1 VSATKAWC
9 FLLFVVILPP
19 CPAWGVET
27 IWSVELSKPA
37 APQQGLWERQGK
49 VFAGSFLHADEAQRL
64 AETLSGTPVQ
74 ISPPTPD
81 AWRPW
86 RDRLTLASLGWEQP
100 VVLQGTLPF
109 ATIRFPWL
117 EGSRLQGSR
126 LVFHFT
132 FPSGLH
138 PQSRIEI
145 WAQGVPLASMPIKG
159 ESMTLE
165 APLDALETLTL
176 GEEILVEARG
186 EMLRTG
192 DRCAD
197 ATTNSIW
204 VRIEPSSFLE
214 LSRIAPPST
223 IHGALREAAIK
234 GGRLIQRH
242 SAPEHLEAAC
252 RVATALGQMAWRD
265 DALELSDFPGLTP
278 SVVVGD
284 ALQDLLWTGTT
295 LYATPQG
302 AALLASSWANALVSP
317 SARVPEAPSSP
328 DTTAPTI
335 SFAAL
340 GKNAISVQGIGDLI
354 APIPFTIAQLG
365 AWPKTLVAGISFA
378 HSAVPA
384 DDIALVVVRLNG
396 RVLESQ
402 QLQGAGS
409 RRLLRVEIPGRLLQP
424 SNTLEVVFRYTSPQ
438 GNCETSRALFQATLW
453 EDSFLEIHGTEN
465 RLPVSLATFSA
476 RSRGQGALV
485 TSKSHAQQTP
495 NLLQLCFALARH
507 RSEPLLL
514 HLTPPGPNLPDGD
527 FLITD
532 DLSLPGLQP
541 LILPLQPLEIRNPLT
556 GAALARFTPGH
567 PLAVLQTFRDPA
579 GRPVLA
585 VSGPPLM
592 PPRLAA
598 LLPTAGGANVL
609 LSQGK
614 AWHLV
619 EVGEKF
625 QVVQPATRD
634 LVWYLQQYR
643 MAIFLGLGVLVLI
656 PLIFLYRRAGQR
668 I

>member
-1 VSATKAWC
+1 M
-9 FLLFVVILPP
+9 
-19 CPAWGVET
+19 
-27 IWSVELSKPA
+27 
-37 APQQGLWERQGK
+37 
-49 VFAGSFLHADEAQRL
+49 
-64 AETLSGTPVQ
+64 
-74 ISPPTPD
+74 
-81 AWRPW
+81 
-86 RDRLTLASLGWEQP
+86 
-100 VVLQGTLPF
+100 
-109 ATIRFPWL
+109 
-117 EGSRLQGSR
+117 QGSR
-126 LVFHFT
+126 LVLHLT

-145 WAQGVPLASMPIKG
+145 WAQGIPLASAPMRG
-159 ESMTLE
+159 ESMTVE
-165 APLDALETLTL
+165 APLDALLSVPL
-176 GEEILVEARG
+176 GEEIVVEVRG

-192 DRCAD
+192 ERCVD
-197 ATTNSIW
+197 AASATLW
-204 VRIEPSSFLE
+204 ARIEPSSFLE
-214 LSRIAPPST
+214 LFRTAPPST
-223 IHGALREAAIK
+223 LRGGLREAAIK

-284 ALQDLLWTGTT
+284 APQDLLWTGTT

-328 DTTAPTI
+328 ATTAPTI

-438 GNCETSRALFQATLW
+438 GSCETSRALFQSTLW

-465 RLPVSLATFSA
+465 RLPMTLATFSA
-476 RSRGQGALV
+476 LAHGQGALV

-495 NLLQLCFALARH
+495 NLLQLCFALGRH
-507 RSEPLLL
+507 WRLPLPLY
-514 HLTPPGPNLPDGD
+514 LTPPGPTLPDGD

-598 LLPTAGGANVL
+598 LLPPAGGANVL